1 MKRAAICVADPWNYI
16 PDYESDYSIMVINP
30 GSHPDRI
37 QYLLDNADYSVLVTK
52 DQVTYRD
59 GGDYPGERLFWYT
72 SGTTGDSKFY
82 SFSHSNVDHAISSVI
97 SAYNLTANDRYVSVM
112 PLWHAHGQMFYHVA
126 KKIGMETAY
135 LNFNRIHSIVDYSPT
150 FITAVPEILKLLV
163 KQKFD
168 SLRFVRTASAALSNA
183 NYHLFKN
190 AFDVPVIEAFG
201 MTETCSQCFTNP
213 LYGEQRI
220 GTIGH
225 PAGVEAQI
233 VDGRLHL
240 QGPAIFKS
248 GWFDTQDLAEVD
260 DDGYYKI
267 VGRAVDT
274 INIRG
279 VKYNPLSIEQ
289 QIMEKIPGVG
299 ECVIFGTDRI
309 KCLYTGDIDP
319 VLIRNFLTS
328 INNHCRPVLL
338 QRVDQIPVSPPIG
351 KISKKWLDKNYT

>member
-1 MKRAAICVADPWNYI
+1 MKRAVICVPNPWNHI
-16 PDYESDYSIMVINP
+16 PDYESEYSIMVINP
-30 GSHPDRI
+30 ALPLERI
-37 QYLLDNADYSVLVTK
+37 KYLLDNADYSLLVN
-52 DQVTYRD
+52 VNGVEHRN
-59 GGDYPGERLFWYT
+59 GNDYPNERLFWYT

-82 SFSHSNVDHAISSVI
+82 SFSHDKVEHAISNVVNS
-97 SAYNLTANDRYVSVM
+97 YNLTANDRYVSIM

-126 KKIGMETAY
+126 KKLGMEINY
-135 LNFNRIHSIVDYSPT
+135 LAINRIHSIADFQPT
-150 FITAVPEILKLLV
+150 FITAVPDILKLLV
-163 KQKFD
+163 KQQFN
-168 SLRFVRTASAALSNA
+168 SLRFVRTASAALSDQL
-183 NYHLFKN
+183 YYLFKN
-190 AFDVPVIEAFG
+190 AFNVPVIEAFG

-220 GTIGH
+220 GTIGY

-279 VKYNPLSIEQ
+279 VKYNPLSLEQ

-319 VLIRNFLTS
+319 VLIRNFLIG

-338 QRVDQIPVSPPIG
+338 QRVDQIPVDPLIG
-351 KISKKWLDKNYT
+351 KLSKKWLNTNYT